1 MKTTY
6 HGVIALHLDSAAA
19 LCHARGALVD
29 LRGKADAADLSAH
42 PAFSTEV
49 ELDAHLVATW
59 ATYDGGV
66 VANPRSRSRP
76 LPADREAGEELVQL
90 YRHVLHRVKDAAP
103 AFFDTAEDDV
113 TWAIVWPRPLPASIE
128 TLLAHRWAFWAAAE
142 ALAEDGYRLLALDAV
157 VCEIRGR
164 LATAR
169 ATKGASR
176 EPGPLSAAAL
186 DVAVRWLR
194 AHTEVTFLEHQLLPN
209 PVKRPRDLGFLG
221 LFATGALVEALRDTA
236 EWAEGV
242 WESAVMDEAWVRRRG
257 AASPYRIERGLTR
270 FTAHRSIAVAREQAV
285 AEWKSELPDRLL
297 EDTCDAVAAYLK
309 LKTGVELPVEELMH
323 HARDNS
329 PGGTAYRLGEELPA
343 RLGFALAATVHDLPW
358 PSPCVENDDELEAES
373 RQPWV
378 SPWDDDLDRAL
389 DTYTETL
396 RTLFVGCGQETMESL
411 GGAIAQSAL
420 LCLRSHCER
429 EAGVPGF
436 SNPQGT
442 SAVWVGGSQTEHPW

>member
-1 MKTTY
+1 M
-6 HGVIALHLDSAAA
+6 
-19 LCHARGALVD
+19 
-29 LRGKADAADLSAH
+29 
-42 PAFSTEV
+42 
-49 ELDAHLVATW
+49 
-59 ATYDGGV
+59 
-66 VANPRSRSRP
+66 
-76 LPADREAGEELVQL
+76 
-90 YRHVLHRVKDAAP
+90 
-103 AFFDTAEDDV
+103 

-176 EPGPLSAAAL
+176 KPGPLSAAAL

-209 PVKRPRDLGFLG
+209 PVKRPRNLGFLG
-221 LFATGALVEALRDTA
+221 LFATGALVEALRGAA
-236 EWAEGV
+236 EWAKGV

-257 AASPYRIERGLTR
+257 AASPYRIAHGLTR

-297 EDTCDAVAAYLK
+297 EDTCGAVAAYLK

-329 PGGTAYRLGEELPA
+329 PGGTAYRWARSCPPA
-343 RLGFALAATVHDLPW
+343 LDLPW
-358 PSPCVENDDELEAES
+358 QQPCTTSLGPLPASRTTTSSRRSPPTMGLPVGRRPRSRTRHLHGDAPHALCRMRPGDDGEPRRRYRAKRPALPPQPLRARS
-373 RQPWV
+373 GRSRVFQPAGHKRCLGGRQP
-378 SPWDDDLDRAL
+378 DRAPAVACE
-389 DTYTETL
+389 D
-396 RTLFVGCGQETMESL
+396 R
-411 GGAIAQSAL
+411 AQK
-420 LCLRSHCER
+420 
-429 EAGVPGF
+429 P
-436 SNPQGT
+436 
-442 SAVWVGGSQTEHPW
+442 